1 MKILEKLFY
10 IKYLYQNLKV
20 PGFIEK
26 EANPNGK
33 IIKIIFEPFQNQI
46 KEGCLDDINSF
57 IAKMPNFE
65 NEFYIDNNKDLL
77 TNEKDTGFVDT
88 INNYFQEMQKIINK
102 EKILTNLTNE
112 EFSNVIHGLESF
124 ILKKLYQKI
133 YPSLPNSEDIFLQ
146 KKCSKLSFLKP
157 SNIIKDKKFINIKEK
172 SLEISVQYIKE
183 MENQKSPMDILD
195 LFGKANGFLLNSME
209 FNSAKSDFGI
219 DDLLPLQIYII
230 IKAVPKMLNSN
241 YNFCMMYL
249 NKDLMKKQFGNLMT
263 QLGMIMKIIKNM
275 NYTDLNNV
283 TEIEF
288 GKDENV

>member
-1 MKILEKLFY
+1 
-10 IKYLYQNLKV
+10 
-20 PGFIEK
+20 
-26 EANPNGK
+26 
-33 IIKIIFEPFQNQI
+33 
-46 KEGCLDDINSF
+46 
-57 IAKMPNFE
+57 MPNFE

-112 EFSNVIHGLESF
+112 EFSNVIYGLESF

-133 YPSLPNSEDIFLQ
+133 YPSIPNPEDIFLQ

>member
-1 MKILEKLFY
+1 
-10 IKYLYQNLKV
+10 
-20 PGFIEK
+20 
-26 EANPNGK
+26 
-33 IIKIIFEPFQNQI
+33 
-46 KEGCLDDINSF
+46 
-57 IAKMPNFE
+57 
-65 NEFYIDNNKDLL
+65 
-77 TNEKDTGFVDT
+77 
-88 INNYFQEMQKIINK
+88 MQKIINK

-112 EFSNVIHGLESF
+112 EFSNVIHGLESI

-133 YPSLPNSEDIFLQ
+133 YPSIPNPEDIFLQ

-183 MENQKSPMDILD
+183 MENQRSPMDILD

-230 IKAVPKMLNSN
+230 IKAAPKMLNSN

-275 NYTDLNNV
+275 KYTDLNNV
-283 TEIEF
+283 TENEF